1 MLKKLLFISLNFI
14 AITAIADDNQK
25 VASKV
30 QKVIVFLS
38 GAQITRSA
46 TTTINPGVS
55 TLVFDDLSSGIEAQ
69 SIQVQ
74 ANGNFI
80 ILSVTSEVNYLKAE
94 VKQKDIDDLEAQ
106 RKILQDKLN
115 LENSLSYINQ
125 EEETMLM
132 KNQSVKSDNANLN
145 VAELKLALDFQT
157 ERLTEIKKKQLQYN
171 NDIAALNVDLQKYNQ
186 QIANFGQGS
195 NKVTG
200 NILVTVSAKETVQ
213 ATFNLS
219 YEVPNANWYPTYD
232 IRAKDVNSPIGITYK
247 ANVSQQTGEDWK
259 NVKLT
264 LSTGNPS
271 VNGTKPE
278 LNPYYLNLPEYN
290 VSNAD
295 KSTAELNEVVV
306 VGYGTAKRND
316 LNGSVA
322 GLSVS
327 DIAETPQVELK
338 ENQTNFEFN
347 IADPYTIPSDGK
359 KCTVEINKV
368 NINATYQYAVAPK
381 LSTDV
386 FLSAMITGWN
396 KYNLLPGEVNLF
408 FQDTYIGRSRLN
420 TNSTSDTLNISLGA
434 DKNIVVTRTLQKEL
448 TQRQTIGS
456 NKKDTRDWII
466 EVRNHKNQPIK
477 LLVEDQV
484 PVSQNTAIE
493 VETQQLSFGNAN
505 ALTGKVAW
513 NLTLKPQ
520 DDKKL
525 ELKYLVKYPKD
536 QPVIIE

>member
-14 AITAIADDNQK
+14 AITAMADENQK
-25 VASKV
+25 IASKV

-38 GAQITRSA
+38 GAQISRSA
-46 TTTINPGVS
+46 SATINPGVS
-55 TLVFDDLSSGIEAQ
+55 TLVFDGLSAGIEAQ
-69 SIQVQ
+69 SIQVH
-74 ANGNFI
+74 ANGNFT
-80 ILSVTSEVNYLKAE
+80 ILSVASELDYLKQD
-94 VKQKDIDDLEAQ
+94 VKQKDVDDLQAQ
-106 RKILQDKLN
+106 RKIIKDKLD
-115 LENSLSYINQ
+115 LSNSLYYINQ
-125 EEETMLM
+125 QEETMLM

-157 ERLTEIKKKQLQYN
+157 QRLTEIKEKQLKLAN
-171 NDIAALNVDLQKYNQ
+171 EIADLNTQLQKYDQ
-186 QIANFGQGS
+186 QINSFGQGD

-200 NILVTVSAKETVQ
+200 SILVTVSAKQTAQ
-213 ATFNLS
+213 AEFILS
-219 YEVPNANWYPTYD
+219 YVVPNASWYPTYD
-232 IRAKDVNSPIGITYK
+232 IRAKDVNSPISIVYK
-247 ANVSQQTGEDWK
+247 ANVSQQSGEDWR

-271 VNGTKPE
+271 VNGVKPE
-278 LNPYYLNLPEYN
+278 LNPYYLNLPDYTT
-290 VSNAD
+290 SQY
-295 KSTAELNEVVV
+295 KSDNSLNEVVV
-306 VGYGTAKRND
+306 VGYGNRERNG
-316 LNGSVA
+316 LEGKVA
-322 GLSVS
+322 GLSTA
-327 DIAETPQVELK
+327 DIAATPQVQLR

-347 IADPYTIPSDGK
+347 IADPYSILSDGK
-359 KCTVEINKV
+359 QCTVEINTV

-381 LSTDV
+381 LSTNV
-386 FLSAMITGWN
+386 FLSALITGWN

-408 FQDTYIGRSRLN
+408 FQDTYIGRSMLN

-448 TQRQTIGS
+448 TQKQNIGS

-466 EVRNHKNQPIK
+466 EVRNHKNQPIN

-493 VETQQLSFGNAN
+493 VETQQLSAGNAD

-513 NLTLKPQ
+513 NLVLKPQ

-525 ELKYLVKYPKD
+525 ELKYLVKYPKN